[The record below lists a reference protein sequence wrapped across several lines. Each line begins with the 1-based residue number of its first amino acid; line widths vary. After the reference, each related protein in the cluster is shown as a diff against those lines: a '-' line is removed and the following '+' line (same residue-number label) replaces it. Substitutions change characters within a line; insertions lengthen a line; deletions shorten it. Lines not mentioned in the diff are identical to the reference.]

1 MKVKLSQAHDAPL
14 QGRCGNA
21 AGYASPAHALRLS
34 ADKAAMER
42 VVAEKDATLAL

>member
-1 MKVKLSQAHDAPL
+1 MTRRFREDAATPRL
-14 QGRCGNA
+14 RQPR
-21 AGYASPAHALRLS
+21 AHALRLS